1 MSASFY
7 QIRQCQTASCGLR
20 FPLVEGQSSSGRCP
34 RCLGSTVNIAEYPLE
49 HEPVKPAEPASQ
61 PGPVVLLDNIRSAWN
76 VGAIFRS
83 ADGFGFSGLH
93 LCGITPTPE
102 NEAVKKTSL
111 GAENN
116 LAWYYHPNALLAA
129 LALQGIGYTLFALEL
144 TKDALALNQLQ
155 TLPRPE
161 KIALVLGSEVCG
173 VDPQLLKLCAKK
185 LYIPMRGQK
194 RSFNVAVAFA
204 ISAYALNEFI
214 ERNSPA

>member
-1 MSASFY
+1 MMA
-7 QIRQCQTASCGLR
+7 Q
-20 FPLVEGQSSSGRCP
+20 
-34 RCLGSTVNIAEYPLE
+34 YPLE
-49 HEPVKPAEPASQ
+49 HEPVKPADTASR

-93 LCGITPTPE
+93 LCGITPSPE
-102 NEAVKKTSL
+102 NEAVKKTSI

-116 LAWYYHPNALLAA
+116 LPWQVHPNALAA
-129 LALQGIGYTLFALEL
+129 AQALLKSGYTLFALEL
-144 TKDALALNQLQ
+144 TEDAVPLPRLASF
-155 TLPRPE
+155 PRPE

-173 VDPQLLKLCAKK
+173 VDPEILALCQRR

-204 ISAYALNEFI
+204 VAAYELM
-214 ERNSPA
+214 RG